1 MRSAL
6 SLLLFCAL
14 CANAG
19 ADELA
24 ARRGDFKRVLETA
37 ERGPLS
43 EYAKAAKPFADH
55 PLAPYLEYA
64 HLRRQL
70 DTVEPRRVQRF
81 LDNDADV
88 PIAAALREA
97 FLHALIAR
105 RDWLAYRTF
114 YSGQKDA
121 TLRCGELQARLVTG
135 MDKTFLDD
143 AQAAWLSGTSVPSLC
158 DPAFAALR
166 IAGRITPALVWQRID
181 LAVDASDP
189 ALVRYL
195 AKSLPAAEARRAGS
209 YAAFVATPSS
219 ALTKG
224 WPKDAR
230 SRRVA
235 AQTLSR
241 MAQRDPD
248 GAEALLAA
256 LEKPLALDETQRG
269 DVRNQIALW
278 SAASYLPAAAQRFAR
293 VPAAAWDER
302 LHEWQAREALARD
315 DYKATRA
322 AIAAMPETQRADP
335 RWRYVDARLRERL
348 GEKQAAHAGFAELA
362 REPSYY
368 GFLAADRLQAPYA
381 LCPLKVD
388 ADEKTRDA
396 VAGEPHLERAL
407 ELHAIERE
415 AWARRE
421 WDAAM
426 QSLAPEERRVAVA
439 LADDAGWY
447 DRAVFTLNSGEDLRY
462 YALRFP
468 RPHARH
474 LEAEAKKNG
483 LDPAWVAA
491 LIRAESAWIAD
502 ARSHA
507 DARGLMQLLPST
519 AKREARRLGITWGGD
534 AALYQPR
541 GNITLGTA
549 HLAQMLAKHSGKT
562 YLATAAYN
570 AGPTPIARWLQ
581 QRPPVDVDLW
591 IETIPYR
598 ETRDYVSRILAFS
611 VIYDWRLQGKAMPV
625 SRRMLGADPARTPR
639 REFECPPAV
648 AKVP

>member
-1 MRSAL
+1 MRWTF
-6 SLLLFCAL
+6 SLLLFGAL

-19 ADELA
+19 AEDLA
-24 ARRGDFKRVLETA
+24 ARRGPFKRALETA

-43 EYAKAAKPFADH
+43 DYAKAAKPFADH
-55 PLAPYLEYA
+55 PLAPYLEFA

-70 DTVEPRRVQRF
+70 ATIEPQRVRKF
-81 LDNDADV
+81 LDANADLSL
-88 PIAAALREA
+88 AADLREA
-97 FLHALIAR
+97 FLHALLAR
-105 RDWLAYRTF
+105 RDWLAYRNF
-114 YSGQKDA
+114 YTGQKDA
-121 TLRCGELQARLVTG
+121 TLRCGELQARLATG
-135 MDKTFLDD
+135 MDKAFLDD
-143 AQAAWLSGTSVPSLC
+143 AQGAWLSGSSAPPLC

-166 IAGRITPALVWQRID
+166 VAGRITPALIWQRVD
-181 LAVDASDP
+181 LAAESANP
-189 ALVRYL
+189 ALMRYL
-195 AKSLPAAEARRAGS
+195 AKSLPAKQARLVES
-209 YAAFVATPSS
+209 YAAFVTTPSS
-219 ALTKG
+219 ALARG
-224 WPKDAR
+224 WPADAR
-230 SRRVA
+230 SRRIA
-235 AQTLSR
+235 ARQLVR

-269 DVRNQIALW
+269 EVLKQIALW
-278 SAASYLPAAAQRFAR
+278 SAASYLPSAAQRFAR

-302 LHEWQAREALARD
+302 LREWQAREALARA

-322 AIAAMPETQRADP
+322 AIAAMSQAQRADP
-335 RWRYVDARLRERL
+335 RWRYLDARLRERM
-348 GEKQAAHAGFAELA
+348 GEKDAARAGYAELA
-362 REPSYY
+362 REPTYY

-381 LCPLKVD
+381 LCPLEVQ
-388 ADEKTRDA
+388 ADEKARDA
-396 VAGEPHLERAL
+396 VAGEAHLERAF

-426 QSLAPEERRVAVA
+426 QILAPEERRIAVA

-474 LEAEAKKNG
+474 LEAEAKRNG

-491 LIRAESAWIAD
+491 LIRAESAWTAD
-502 ARSHA
+502 ARSQA

-519 AKREARRLGITWGGD
+519 ARLEAKRLGLAWGGD
-534 AALYQPR
+534 ASLYQPR

-549 HLAQMLAKHSGKT
+549 HLAQMLAKHGGKP

-581 QRPPVDVDLW
+581 QRPPDDVDLW

-611 VIYDWRLQGKAMPV
+611 VIYDWRLQGKALPV
-625 SRRMLGADPARTPR
+625 SRRMLGDDPQRAPR
-639 REFECPPAV
+639 RAFACPSTV
-648 AKVP
+648 ARAP

>member
-1 MRSAL
+1 MLL
-6 SLLLFCAL
+6 SGAL
-14 CANAG
+14 CANAA
-19 ADELA
+19 ADDLA
-24 ARRGDFKRVLETA
+24 ARRGDFRRALETA
-37 ERGPLS
+37 ERGPVS
-43 EYAKAAKPFADH
+43 DYARAAKPFADH

-70 DTVEPRRVQRF
+70 ATVEARRVQRF
-81 LDNDADV
+81 LDNHTDV
-88 PIAAALREA
+88 PITASLREA

-114 YSGQKDA
+114 YTDQKDA
-121 TLRCGELQARLVTG
+121 TLRCGDLQARLATG
-135 MDKTFLDD
+135 MDKAFLDD
-143 AQAAWLSGTSVPSLC
+143 AQAAWLSGSSVPSLC

-166 IAGRITPALVWQRID
+166 IAGRITPARVWQRID
-181 LAVDASDP
+181 LAIDANNP
-189 ALVRYL
+189 PLVRFL
-195 AKSLPAAEARRAGS
+195 AKSLPSAEARRAES
-209 YAAFVATPSS
+209 YAAFLATPSS

-224 WPKDAR
+224 WPADAR
-230 SRRVA
+230 SRRLA
-235 AQTLSR
+235 TQALTR
-241 MAQRDPD
+241 MAQRDSD
-248 GAEALLAA
+248 GAEALFAA
-256 LEKPLALDETQRG
+256 IQKPLALEEKQRG
-269 DVRNQIALW
+269 EVLNQIALW
-278 SAASYLPAAAQRFAR
+278 SAASYLPSAAQRFAR

-302 LHEWQAREALARD
+302 LHEWRAREALARGD
-315 DYKATRA
+315 FKATRA
-322 AIAAMPETQRADP
+322 AIAAMSETQRADL
-335 RWRYVDARLRERL
+335 RWRYLDARLRERL
-348 GEKQAAHAGFAELA
+348 GEKDAARAAFAALA
-362 REPSYY
+362 REPTYY
-368 GFLAADRLQAPYA
+368 GFLAADRLQASYA
-381 LCPLKVD
+381 LCPLEVNAGKK
-388 ADEKTRDA
+388 ARDD
-396 VAGEPHLERAL
+396 VAGEPHLERAF

-426 QSLAPEERRVAVA
+426 QTLTPEERRVAVA

-462 YALRFP
+462 YTLRFP

-507 DARGLMQLLPST
+507 NARGLMQLLPST
-519 AKREARRLGITWGGD
+519 AKREARRLGIAWGGD

-549 HLAQMLAKHSGKT
+549 HLAQMLAKHGGKP

-611 VIYDWRLQGKAMPV
+611 VIYDWRLEGKALPV
-625 SRRMLGADPARTPR
+625 SRRMLGDDPARAPR
-639 REFECPPAV
+639 RAFACPDTV
-648 AKVP
+648 ARVP